1 MKTVIKRL
9 VDASLAPLCS
19 YLSEKLPPR
28 QVVLPRPNHD
38 LELEAVRQKVA
49 ARTPDNP
56 CLRGFKVFSQNDED
70 GIIEEILRRVG
81 AVQPLNKTFIEIGC
95 GNGLEN
101 NSHYLLLDG
110 FKGCWV
116 DGDTKNLEFIRT
128 ELGALEFT
136 QLRVRQCFVDLSNI
150 GDFISAQE
158 KFLETREPDLFSLDI
173 DGNDLWILR
182 ESLRHFEP
190 KVICVEYNPKFPPPM
205 AVSIAYNASHAWA
218 NDDYHG
224 ASLQAFCD
232 GLPGYRLV
240 SCNLCGVNAF
250 FVRKD
255 LAEGF
260 GPSNASDLY
269 QPFREPLTAPISG
282 HRPSLKWLRDRLR
295 APYGGPTPASAAP
308 AR

>member
-1 MKTVIKRL
+1 MKTFIKRV

-19 YLSEKLPPR
+19 YLSEKVPPR
-28 QVVLPRPNHD
+28 QVLLPRPNHD
-38 LELEAVRQKVA
+38 IELEAARRQVG

-81 AVQPLNKTFIEIGC
+81 AVEPLSKTFIEIGC

-101 NSHYLLLDG
+101 NSHYLLLEG

-116 DGDTKNLEFIRT
+116 DGDTKNLEFIRA
-128 ELGALEFT
+128 ELGALEFS
-136 QLRVRQCFVDLSNI
+136 QLRAQQCFIDLSNI
-150 GDFISAQE
+150 GDFISTQV
-158 KFLETREPDLFSLDI
+158 KFLGTREPDLFSVDI
-173 DGNDLWILR
+173 DGNDLWILC
-182 ESLRHFEP
+182 ESLRYFEP
-190 KVICVEYNPKFPPPM
+190 KVICVEYNPKFPPPL
-205 AVSIAYNASHAWA
+205 AVSIAYNASHAWG

-240 SCNLCGVNAF
+240 CCNLCGVNAF

-255 LAEGF
+255 LAAGF
-260 GPSNASDLY
+260 TVADAPDLY
-269 QPFREPLTAPISG
+269 QPFREHLTAPISG
-282 HRPSLKWLRDRLR
+282 HPPSLKWLRDKLR
-295 APYGGPTPASAAP
+295 APYGGITPDSAASA
-308 AR
+308 R